1 MKNNIDLYSVCVG
14 VMAAVMKGIK
24 HKLDMRTFIL
34 GIVIAALLS
43 FLTIGLLDWFIADLP
58 PRVVILVS
66 FCVGWV
72 ANELTDILD
81 QFVKDGYEIGKIWAT
96 EKFGKKKKDEKAD

>member
-1 MKNNIDLYSVCVG
+1 MKNNIDLYSVGVG
-14 VMAAVMKGIK
+14 IMAAIMKGIK
-24 HKLDMRTFIL
+24 HRLDMRTFIL
-34 GIVIAALLS
+34 GIVIAAILS
-43 FLTIGLLDWFIADLP
+43 YLTIGLLDWFVSDLP

-81 QFVKDGYEIGKIWAT
+81 QFVKDGYDFAKLWAKEKIT
-96 EKFGKKKKDEKAD
+96 KKKKDEAAD